1 VFPGRRGEP
10 VDASRE
16 QAGHCVAAGSGCFG
30 KSMPALDSSAAAAP
44 CRGHR
49 RLATNMDCQPEGT
62 EMSESRLF
70 KVILI
75 VLALTL
81 VVFGGWRFINP
92 IGFYTFSGL
101 DLAGDAG
108 LLSEVRGAGGII
120 MVSGFVVGLG
130 AVQHA
135 WSRTSVLL
143 AALVFLSL
151 GLGRL
156 MGIAL
161 DGLPGAEVIQGLA
174 IELVFG
180 ILALFA
186 FFRYRET
193 PGALRARAQSV

>member
-1 VFPGRRGEP
+1 
-10 VDASRE
+10 
-16 QAGHCVAAGSGCFG
+16 
-30 KSMPALDSSAAAAP
+30 
-44 CRGHR
+44 
-49 RLATNMDCQPEGT
+49 
-62 EMSESRLF
+62 MSELRLF

-156 MGIAL
+156 TGIAL
-161 DGLPGAEVIQGLA
+161 DGLPGAEVTRGWRSSWCS
-174 IELVFG
+174 EFWRSSPSSGTGKPRVPSG
-180 ILALFA
+180 
-186 FFRYRET
+186 
-193 PGALRARAQSV
+193 RAQSV

>member
-1 VFPGRRGEP
+1 
-10 VDASRE
+10 
-16 QAGHCVAAGSGCFG
+16 
-30 KSMPALDSSAAAAP
+30 
-44 CRGHR
+44 
-49 RLATNMDCQPEGT
+49 
-62 EMSESRLF
+62 MSESRLF
-70 KVILI
+70 KAILV

-92 IGFYTFSGL
+92 VGFYTFSGL

-120 MVSGFVVGLG
+120 MVSGLVVGLG
-130 AVQHA
+130 AFQHA
-135 WSRTSVLL
+135 WSRSSVLL

-156 MGIAL
+156 TGIVL
-161 DGLPGAEVIQGLA
+161 DGLPGAEVIQGMA

-180 ILALFA
+180 ALALFA

-193 PGALRARAQSV
+193 PGALRTRAQSA